1 MVMFPELKY
10 IIDVPNT
17 LTINYKDSIL
27 TVKGPK
33 GSVMREFKDND
44 VKLSVDGNKI
54 ELYVKLPKRKQY
66 SLIGTWRAHINNMIK
81 GVTGG
86 YEYTL
91 KVLYAHFPIKVIVKD
106 NRVLVEN
113 FLGEKT
119 ARSAEILEGTK
130 VTVKGD
136 TLTVTGIDIE
146 KVGQTA
152 ANIEIATKIKDFDP
166 RVFQDGIYITN
177 KGEVE

>member
-10 IIDVPNT
+10 SIEVPDKVAASYT
-17 LTINYKDSIL
+17 NYIL

-33 GSVMREFKDND
+33 GSMAREFKDND
-44 VKLSVDGNKI
+44 ITLSISGKTI

-66 SLIGTWRAHINNMIK
+66 SLIGTWRAHINNMIL
-81 GVTGG
+81 GVTEGFD
-86 YEYTL
+86 YTL
-91 KVLYAHFPIKVIVKD
+91 KVLYAHFPIKVTVKD
-106 NRVLVEN
+106 NKVLIEN

-119 ARSAEILEGTK
+119 ARSAEILEGVK

-136 TLTVTGIDIE
+136 ILTVSGIDIE

-152 ANIEIATKIKDFDP
+152 ANIEFATRIKRFDP

-177 KGEVE
+177 KGEVQ